1 MDKVSQSNSA
11 SAEESASAAE
21 ELDAQAETLKDLVA
35 KLRQL
40 VSGKSAAVGPTP
52 VSTARLLTKTTPAIA
67 SAGRRAIP
75 MPEDHVAKADSDD
88 GNFRNF

>member
-35 KLRQL
+35 KLLLL
-40 VSGKSAAVGPTP
+40 VNGQAATVSPPP
-52 VSTARLLTKTTPAIA
+52 VSSQRLLSKMTPAITNT
-67 SAGRRAIP
+67 GRRAIP

-88 GNFRNF
+88 ANFRNF